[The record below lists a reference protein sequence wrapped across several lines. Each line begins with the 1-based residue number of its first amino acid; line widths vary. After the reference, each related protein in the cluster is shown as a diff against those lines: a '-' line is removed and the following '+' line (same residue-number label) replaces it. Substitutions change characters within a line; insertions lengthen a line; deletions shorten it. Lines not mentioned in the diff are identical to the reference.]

1 MTIYWPKGGRMTITP
16 QANRMTKITDDQVE
30 TWMGLEPQFGWIV
43 STLTSIANG
52 EYTPE
57 SLRDDII
64 ETITEEE

>member
-1 MTIYWPKGGRMTITP
+1 
-16 QANRMTKITDDQVE
+16 MTKITDDQVE
-30 TWMGLEPQFGWIV
+30 TWMGLEPQHGWIV

-64 ETITEEE
+64 ETIAREKENA